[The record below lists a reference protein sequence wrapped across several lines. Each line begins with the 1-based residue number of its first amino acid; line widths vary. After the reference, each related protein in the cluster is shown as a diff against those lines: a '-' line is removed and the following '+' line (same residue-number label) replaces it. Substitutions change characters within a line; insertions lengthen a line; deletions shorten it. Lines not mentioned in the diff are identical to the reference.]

1 MTWIH
6 FEKADF
12 IERFYVFLQG
22 NLLLTG
28 DKDQL
33 VMLLDQIN
41 TPFVRSNPSV
51 LQGLLRIIPFLSFG
65 ELEKMRILVE
75 RFKPCCS
82 FDKWAPVSS
91 YRKTVVFPFM
101 TVMISLNQVW
111 RNLTLFLCHPR
122 YDEEHSADDKVFLDC
137 FCKIAAG
144 IKNNSNGHQLKD
156 LILQKGITQSALDY
170 MKKHIPNAKKW
181 VLWNE
186 WPHKA
191 FPPHICIWRVDSD
204 FSPQSGRRCLEEVPL
219 QTSSTLHPPTA
230 SWFGHSASS
239 HTGTKY
245 CNTLGPM
252 EWNGNRVCK
261 SISPDLMSC
270 HSLSRFW

>member
-1 MTWIH
+1 M
-6 FEKADF
+6 A
-12 IERFYVFLQG
+12 VLQG

-51 LQGLLRIIPFLSFG
+51 LQGLLRIIPYLSFG

-82 FDKWAPVSS
+82 FEKWASFSFAFRIIPHVLG
-91 YRKTVVFPFM
+91 V
-101 TVMISLNQVW
+101 ISVIVKRILRFT
-111 RNLTLFLCHPR
+111 RNIIFLILCILMLCFPR

-170 MKKHIPNAKKW
+170 MKKHIPNAKK
-181 VLWNE
+181 
-186 WPHKA
+186 
-191 FPPHICIWRVDSD
+191 
-204 FSPQSGRRCLEEVPL
+204 
-219 QTSSTLHPPTA
+219 
-230 SWFGHSASS
+230 
-239 HTGTKY
+239 
-245 CNTLGPM
+245 
-252 EWNGNRVCK
+252 
-261 SISPDLMSC
+261 
-270 HSLSRFW
+270 

>member
-1 MTWIH
+1 MLN
-6 FEKADF
+6 FKQGL
-12 IERFYVFLQG
+12 VCLSQG

-82 FDKWAPVSS
+82 FDKWASLSFHLRTLKFFIWIKTFPASTEIGHVLKLNWLFQICVS
-91 YRKTVVFPFM
+91 
-101 TVMISLNQVW
+101 
-111 RNLTLFLCHPR
+111 NLCMLCLSRTDPWLCFLR

-170 MKKHIPNAKKW
+170 MKKHIPNAKK
-181 VLWNE
+181 
-186 WPHKA
+186 
-191 FPPHICIWRVDSD
+191 
-204 FSPQSGRRCLEEVPL
+204 
-219 QTSSTLHPPTA
+219 
-230 SWFGHSASS
+230 
-239 HTGTKY
+239 
-245 CNTLGPM
+245 
-252 EWNGNRVCK
+252 
-261 SISPDLMSC
+261 
-270 HSLSRFW
+270 